1 MPGLIGLI
9 FLGMLVGPFVL
20 GWIPLD
26 GLVSDLGDIGL
37 LYLMFLAGLSF
48 NTRAFMENRSN
59 AIAPARVVSDA
70 GAYTQW
76 RTAKALRKVSVM
88 VLA

>member
-1 MPGLIGLI
+1 MSAHL
-9 FLGMLVGPFVL
+9 FSVGSLSMALP
-20 GWIPLD
+20 
-26 GLVSDLGDIGL
+26 SDLGDIGL

-48 NTRAFMENRSN
+48 NIRAFMENRSN